1 MRITKID
8 DQTMECVLASED
20 MANRGISLE
29 ELSYTSPVMR
39 SLVHDLAIF
48 LAKKYSF
55 GTKESPAVV
64 VDAIP
69 LSDGS
74 LDLVFSTDAYTD
86 DLDPRYSNFSD
97 RTEVESADTSDNN
110 SVSGDEIPSTIGD
123 ILKSIFEA
131 VASNGQ
137 ADKYLLRHDSTDE
150 GDSWSEAI
158 YEFDSLDDVTRAI
171 SMLDSHLDISVG
183 IYRSRSGIYLVP
195 VHYYN
200 LSDDTII
207 KISDVFCEFGYPK
220 EISIGTDLYI
230 AEHCEKLA
238 SVMTLIV
245 LKLLLTPR
253 T

>member
-39 SLVHDLAIF
+39 SLVHDLAII

-150 GDSWSEAI
+150 GDSWPEAI

-207 KISDVFCEFGYPK
+207 KISDVFCEFSYPK

-230 AEHCEKLA
+230 EEHCEKLA